1 MITTSPPSIEIK
13 QKNQF
18 FKRRSELGLILL
30 ANLIVDSAYI
40 LVNLSLHSKIPSNLF
55 LFILVALLIS
65 LAAHIANWILVP
77 KADGVI
83 LPVVLL
89 LNGLGYV
96 MIYRL
101 DVFNKRPE
109 APNQLLWTVIGVTV
123 YIATMAIVK
132 RSRDLDRYR
141 YLLLLASLILLAS
154 PLVPG
159 VGADINGA
167 RLWVV
172 VGGLAFQPVEIA
184 KLTLTIFFASYFV
197 EKREMLTISTKR
209 FGNRMI
215 PDLRPFGPLALA
227 LALSLFAIGT
237 EHDVGFSLL
246 LFVLF
251 VSMIWLAT
259 GKLSYVI
266 VGLVLFAVGTFVGSH
281 VLVQVNARI
290 FGWLHPYSNPFGTIP
305 NKPSGYQL
313 IQGMVALARGGIGGK
328 GWGLGLTGIY
338 VPVPQSDYIFA
349 AFGEELGLFG
359 ATAILV
365 GFLLIVGSGLRI
377 AATARSEFS
386 KLLAAGLTI
395 LIGFQTFFILAGIE
409 RVLPLTGITLPWMSY
424 GGSSLISNY
433 FLLAILMRIS
443 TEAND
448 RSLDDI
454 LNTV

>member
-1 MITTSPPSIEIK
+1 MITTSPPSLHIE
-13 QKNQF
+13 QRNQF

-30 ANLIVDSAYI
+30 ANLIVDSAFV
-40 LVNLSLHSKIPSNLF
+40 LVNLSLHSKLPGNLP
-55 LFILVALLIS
+55 LFIFVALLIS

-77 KADGVI
+77 KADGVL

-89 LNGLGYV
+89 LNGMGYV

-109 APNQLLWTVIGVTV
+109 APNQLLWTIIGITV
-123 YIATMAIVK
+123 YIATMAVVK

-141 YLLLLASLILLAS
+141 YLLLLASIILLAS

-159 VGADINGA
+159 IGADINGA
-167 RLWVV
+167 RLWVIV
-172 VGGLAFQPVEIA
+172 AGFAFQPVEIA

-197 EKREMLTISTKR
+197 EKRELLTISTR
-209 FGNRMI
+209 RIGNRLV

-227 LALSLFAIGT
+227 LILALFAIGT

-259 GKLSYVI
+259 GKVSYVI
-266 VGLVLFAVGTFVGSH
+266 VGLILFALGTFIGSH
-281 VLVQVNARI
+281 LLVQVNARI
-290 FGWLHPYSNPFGTIP
+290 FGWLHPFSNPFGTIP

-313 IQGMVALARGGIGGK
+313 IQGMVSLARGGIGGR

-338 VPVPQSDYIFA
+338 VPVPQRDYIFA

-359 ATAILV
+359 STAI
-365 GFLLIVGSGLRI
+365 
-377 AATARSEFS
+377 
-386 KLLAAGLTI
+386 
-395 LIGFQTFFILAGIE
+395 
-409 RVLPLTGITLPWMSY
+409 
-424 GGSSLISNY
+424 
-433 FLLAILMRIS
+433 
-443 TEAND
+443 
-448 RSLDDI
+448 
-454 LNTV
+454 

>member
-1 MITTSPPSIEIK
+1 MFWLATGKLSYVIV
-13 QKNQF
+13 
-18 FKRRSELGLILL
+18 GL
-30 ANLIVDSAYI
+30 V
-40 LVNLSLHSKIPSNLF
+40 LF
-55 LFILVALLIS
+55 
-65 LAAHIANWILVP
+65 
-77 KADGVI
+77 ADGVI

-237 EHDVGFSLL
+237 EHDVGF
-246 LFVLF
+246 
-251 VSMIWLAT
+251 
-259 GKLSYVI
+259 
-266 VGLVLFAVGTFVGSH
+266 
-281 VLVQVNARI
+281 
-290 FGWLHPYSNPFGTIP
+290 
-305 NKPSGYQL
+305 
-313 IQGMVALARGGIGGK
+313 
-328 GWGLGLTGIY
+328 
-338 VPVPQSDYIFA
+338 
-349 AFGEELGLFG
+349 
-359 ATAILV
+359 
-365 GFLLIVGSGLRI
+365 LLIVGSGLRI